1 LLLSI
6 HGDFRLF
13 RRGFHYCVGLVATIA
28 KALNDTKGEYQ
39 LVVIELEALER
50 VLRQLEALEP
60 NEANTGHI
68 NAVRAMALTCRL
80 PLQDFINKLARFE
93 KSMDPGIS
101 RNALYT
107 FSRKAQWAVVM
118 PNEVTNFRVTIAAK
132 VASIHLLLGVH
143 TASVTA

>member
-1 LLLSI
+1 
-6 HGDFRLF
+6 
-13 RRGFHYCVGLVATIA
+13 
-28 KALNDTKGEYQ
+28 LNDIKGASNEYQ
-39 LVVIELEALER
+39 LVVIELEALES

-60 NEANTGHI
+60 NEANIGHI
-68 NAVRAMALTCRL
+68 NAVRAMALICRL
-80 PLQDFINKLARFE
+80 PLQDFINKLTRFE
-93 KSMDPGIS
+93 KSMSPGIS

-118 PNEVTNFRVTIAAK
+118 PDEVTNFRVTIAAK